1 MKQTVKSIL
10 NRLNNKGTI
19 IALASLIVSLLV
31 QFGLNI
37 DSDKIIGIVQ
47 TICSILILLGVLN
60 NPVDN
65 SDVYIPHFSDQ
76 LIEDKENKKDM
87 ENNITMSLKSRFYA
101 YSYFYIMR

>member
-76 LIEDKENKKDM
+76 LIEDKENRLKDAGV
-87 ENNITMSLKSRFYA
+87 NLASFLTF
-101 YSYFYIMR
+101 

>member
-47 TICSILILLGVLN
+47 TICSILILLGILN
-60 NPVDN
+60 NPVNN

-76 LIEDKENKKDM
+76 LIEDKENK
-87 ENNITMSLKSRFYA
+87 
-101 YSYFYIMR
+101 